1 MCGPFASVKARC
13 DTLCYRL
20 SGSAHLLLHRLKPLT
35 KMSTYAI
42 GDLQG
47 CVRGLERL
55 LKRLNFDANRD
66 RLLLTGDLVA
76 RGPDS
81 LATLRRIRALGAAAV
96 TVLGN
101 HDLHLLA
108 LWRGQSRKAA
118 GADLLPVLQ
127 APDCD
132 ELLDWLRRQ
141 RLAYRDP
148 AHHVLLVHA
157 GLAPQWTQRQALRLA
172 REVEAVLQDDHRLDP
187 FLGQMYGDEP
197 SRWRDSLRGSAR
209 LRCIVNIL
217 TRARYCSADG
227 AFEFRQKGA
236 PGSQRPGWLPWF
248 QAPQRR
254 NRRSQVIFGHWSTL
268 GRVPWPE
275 SRVHGLD
282 TGYVWGGAL
291 TALCLDDGRLISV
304 RAGQSRRNAD

>member
-1 MCGPFASVKARC
+1 MP
-13 DTLCYRL
+13 
-20 SGSAHLLLHRLKPLT
+20 
-35 KMSTYAI
+35 TYAI

-47 CVRGLERL
+47 CINGLDQL
-55 LKRLNFDANRD
+55 LKRLRFDARRD

-81 LATLRRIRALGAAAV
+81 LGTLRRIRALGPAAL

-108 LWRGQSRKAA
+108 LWRGHSRKPAS
-118 GADLLPVLQ
+118 ADLLPILQ

-132 ELLDWLRRQ
+132 ELLNWLRHQ

-148 AHHVLLVHA
+148 AHQLLLVHA
-157 GLAPQWTQRQALRLA
+157 GLAPQWTQRQALQLA
-172 REVEAVLQDDHRLDP
+172 GEVEAALRNDRRLDHV
-187 FLGQMYGDEP
+187 LGHMYGDQP
-197 SRWRDSLRGSAR
+197 ARWRDSLRGGAR

-227 AFEFRQKGA
+227 EFEFRQKGA
-236 PGSQRPGWLPWF
+236 PGSQHPGWLPWF
-248 QAPQRR
+248 QVPGRR
-254 NRRSQVIFGHWSTL
+254 TRRSQVAFGHWSTL
-268 GRVPWPE
+268 GRVQWPE
-275 SRVHGLD
+275 SGVHGLD

-291 TALCLDDGRLISV
+291 TALRLDDGRLISV
-304 RAGQSRRNAD
+304 RAGPARQNAE